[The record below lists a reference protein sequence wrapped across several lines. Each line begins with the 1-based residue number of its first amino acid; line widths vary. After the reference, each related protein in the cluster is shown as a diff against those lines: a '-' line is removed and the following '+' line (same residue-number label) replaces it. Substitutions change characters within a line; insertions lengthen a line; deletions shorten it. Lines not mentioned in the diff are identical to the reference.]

1 MRRGAAASLAESR
14 IPNRESRSMTLPRH
28 LAVIMDGNGRWA
40 ERRRRP
46 RAIGHRAGA
55 RAVNATIDFCLHQ
68 GIEALTLFAFSS
80 ENWGRP
86 EEEVGALMK
95 LFLNALEREVDEL
108 DRRGVRLRFIGERQR
123 FPEDILQRMA
133 EAERR
138 TRGNRRLHLTIAA
151 SYGGRQD
158 IADTAR
164 RLAEDVA
171 AGRLRPEQIDEAT
184 FGRYIALADLPAPD
198 LFIRTGGDH
207 RISNFLLWQLA
218 YTELWFTETLWPDLD
233 AAVLQQAVDDFAG
246 RERRFGL
253 TSAQVPSQD
262 QLPPQDQAPPQDTA
276 RTMPGADSADA
287 TGDNAR
293 PPAAPNRTIA

>member
-1 MRRGAAASLAESR
+1 MTAPSSPAR
-14 IPNRESRSMTLPRH
+14 IPRH

-40 ERRRRP
+40 EKRMRP

-55 RAVNATIDFCLHQ
+55 RAVNVCIDFCLEK

-86 EEEVGALMK
+86 EDEVGALMK

-108 DRRGVRLRFIGERQR
+108 HRRGVRVRFIGERER
-123 FPEDILQRMA
+123 FAAPIRERMDKA
-133 EAERR
+133 EAL
-138 TRGNRRLHLTIAA
+138 TVGNTKLHLNIAA

-158 IADTAR
+158 IAFAAR
-164 RLAEDVA
+164 ALAADVA
-171 AGRLRPEQIDEAT
+171 AGKLKPEDIDEAAVAA
-184 FGRYIALADLPAPD
+184 RMSLADLPAPD

-233 AAVLQQAVDDFAG
+233 ATLLQRAIDSYAA

-253 TSAQVPSQD
+253 TGAQIRES
-262 QLPPQDQAPPQDTA
+262 TA
-276 RTMPGADSADA
+276 A
-287 TGDNAR
+287 
-293 PPAAPNRTIA
+293 